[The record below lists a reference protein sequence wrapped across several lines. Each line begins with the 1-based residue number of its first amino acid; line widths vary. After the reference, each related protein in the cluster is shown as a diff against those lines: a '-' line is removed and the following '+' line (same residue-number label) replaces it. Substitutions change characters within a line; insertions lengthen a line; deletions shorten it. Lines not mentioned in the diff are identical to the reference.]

1 DGFFFSQRQEWDA
14 NGAAL
19 WTLAEHWRLTR
30 DRAVLDFT
38 APAVARGVRWIE
50 RKRHARRRR
59 RDPELRGLLPA
70 SISAEHLG
78 PFDYFYWDDFWALAG
93 LRDGA
98 ALLAAGGDEPA
109 AGPARTWGAAMRSD
123 LAPSAAPPAPRPA

>member
-1 DGFFFSQRQEWDA
+1 M
-14 NGAAL
+14 
-19 WTLAEHWRLTR
+19 
-30 DRAVLDFT
+30 
-38 APAVARGVRWIE
+38 RWIE

-98 ALLAAGGDEPA
+98 ALLSAAGDELGGDQARQWA
-109 AGPARTWGAAMRSD
+109 ARMAARWGESVEVLARSD
-123 LAPSAAPPAPRPA
+123 PLVRSAALSARARQLTP